1 MRLAVIEQR
10 PPLIAGKNE
19 GLNMEIRQF
28 ASFDEESVIKL
39 WTDCGLVV
47 PWNNPHR
54 DIRRKLKVQAEG
66 FLVSQTDRR
75 IIATV
80 MAGYDGHRGWINYLA
95 VDPRFRH
102 RGIGRRMME
111 AAEAYL
117 QALGCPKINLQV
129 RSSNAGV
136 LEFYRRIGFKKDDV
150 TSLGK
155 RLDHDEE

>member
-1 MRLAVIEQR
+1 MKIR
-10 PPLIAGKNE
+10 PFIP
-19 GLNMEIRQF
+19 
-28 ASFDEESVIKL
+28 SDENSVVKL

-66 FLVSQTDRR
+66 FLVSQIEKQ

-102 RGIGRRMME
+102 RGIGRQLME

-117 QALGCPKINLQV
+117 RAFGCFKINLQV
-129 RSSNAGV
+129 CSSNAGV

-150 TSLGK
+150 TSQGK
-155 RLDHDEE
+155 LLEPDEE